1 MFGGVLAACDGEVA
15 AAGGRIVGGV
25 RPRNRFAV
33 KQKPCRVVAAL
44 KKDQPDQHDDHD
56 PRNDV
61 GGNDAVPK
69 STTGRILL
77 LQQTAI
83 GVFSDH
89 RRLPGRQF
97 QDKRLV
103 SHGLFDLAELGGE
116 IDAPRGTGPTSGWIY
131 IPTDQNKRA
140 SGEAI
145 QSAHTETKIAAT
157 IFWPRSIRPMRSNS
171 DAANR
176 AASGVFRMSGGSMR

>member
-1 MFGGVLAACDGEVA
+1 MFAGVLAARGGEVA

-25 RPRNRFAV
+25 RSRNRFTV

-44 KKDQPDQHDDHD
+44 EKNQSDQNCDHY

-61 GGNDAVPK
+61 GGKEAVPK
-69 STTGRILL
+69 SATGRILL

-83 GVFSDH
+83 CVFSDH

-103 SHGLFDLAELGGE
+103 SYGLFDLAKLGGHQRT
-116 IDAPRGTGPTSGWIY
+116 RGASMAVCSGRL
-131 IPTDQNKRA
+131 RA
-140 SGEAI
+140 VI
-145 QSAHTETKIAAT
+145 
-157 IFWPRSIRPMRSNS
+157 
-171 DAANR
+171 
-176 AASGVFRMSGGSMR
+176 